1 MSYKEILEQ
10 LGDIQAL
17 IDEADNNLPDY
28 SANTDTRISLD
39 IVVELM
45 YGLRDELEK
54 TILDGEKVISGE
66 ELEEVLHHPPVS
78 LL

>member
-10 LGDIQAL
+10 LGEIEGL
-17 IDEADNNLPDY
+17 IEEASNNLPDY
-28 SANTDTRISLD
+28 SANTDTRISID
-39 IVVELM
+39 IAIELI

-54 TILDGEKVISGE
+54 TILDGDRVISGE

>member
-10 LGDIQAL
+10 LSEIEGL
-17 IDEADNNLPDY
+17 IEEASNTLPDY
-28 SANTDTRISLD
+28 SANTDTRISID
-39 IVVELM
+39 IAKELM

-54 TILDGEKVISGE
+54 AILDGEKVISGE
-66 ELEEVLHHPPVS
+66 ELEEVLDHPPVS

>member
-10 LGDIQAL
+10 LGEIEGL
-17 IDEADNNLPDY
+17 IEEASNNLPDY
-28 SANTDTRISLD
+28 SANTDTRISID
-39 IVVELM
+39 IAIELI

-54 TILDGEKVISGE
+54 AILDGDRVISGE

>member
-1 MSYKEILEQ
+1 
-10 LGDIQAL
+10 
-17 IDEADNNLPDY
+17 
-28 SANTDTRISLD
+28 
-39 IVVELM
+39 M

-54 TILDGEKVISGE
+54 TILDGDRVISGE

>member
-10 LGDIQAL
+10 LGEIEGL
-17 IDEADNNLPDY
+17 IEEASNNLPDY

-39 IVVELM
+39 IAVELM

>member
-10 LGDIQAL
+10 LGEIEGL
-17 IDEADNNLPDY
+17 IEEASNNLPDY

-39 IVVELM
+39 IAIELM

-54 TILDGEKVISGE
+54 TILDGDRVISGE

>member
-10 LGDIQAL
+10 LSEIEGL
-17 IDEADNNLPDY
+17 IEEASNTLPDY
-28 SANTDTRISLD
+28 SANTDTRISID
-39 IVVELM
+39 IATELM
-45 YGLRDELEK
+45 YGLKDELEK
-54 TILDGEKVISGE
+54 AILDGEKVISGE

>member
-10 LGDIQAL
+10 LGEIEGL
-17 IDEADNNLPDY
+17 IEEASNNLPDY
-28 SANTDTRISLD
+28 SANTDTRISID
-39 IVVELM
+39 IAIELI

>member
-10 LGDIQAL
+10 LGEIEGL
-17 IDEADNNLPDY
+17 IEEASNNLPDY

-39 IVVELM
+39 IAVELM

-54 TILDGEKVISGE
+54 TILDGERVISGE

>member
-10 LGDIQAL
+10 LSEIQAL
-17 IDEADNNLPDY
+17 IDEADNTLPDY

-39 IVVELM
+39 IAKELM
-45 YGLRDELEK
+45 YGLQDELEK
-54 TILDGEKVISGE
+54 AILDGDRVISGE

>member
-10 LGDIQAL
+10 LSEIEGL
-17 IDEADNNLPDY
+17 IEEASNTLPDY
-28 SANTDTRISLD
+28 SANTDTRISID
-39 IVVELM
+39 IAKELM
-45 YGLRDELEK
+45 YGLKDELEK
-54 TILDGEKVISGE
+54 AILDGEKVISGE

>member
-10 LGDIQAL
+10 LGEIEGL
-17 IDEADNNLPDY
+17 IEEASNNLPDY

-39 IVVELM
+39 IAVELM

-66 ELEEVLHHPPVS
+66 ELEEVMNHPPVS

>member
-10 LGDIQAL
+10 LGEIEGL
-17 IDEADNNLPDY
+17 IEEASNNLPDY

-39 IVVELM
+39 IAVELM

-54 TILDGEKVISGE
+54 TILDGDRVISGE

>member
-10 LGDIQAL
+10 LGEIEGL
-17 IDEADNNLPDY
+17 IEEASNNLPDY
-28 SANTDTRISLD
+28 SANTDTRISID
-39 IVVELM
+39 IAIELI

-54 TILDGEKVISGE
+54 AILDGEKVISGE

>member
-10 LGDIQAL
+10 LGEIEGL
-17 IDEADNNLPDY
+17 IEEASNNLPDY

-39 IVVELM
+39 IAVELM

-54 TILDGEKVISGE
+54 AILDGDRVISGE

>member
-10 LGDIQAL
+10 LGEIEGL
-17 IDEADNNLPDY
+17 IEEASNNLPDY

-39 IVVELM
+39 IAIELI

-54 TILDGEKVISGE
+54 AILDGDRVISGE

>member
-10 LGDIQAL
+10 LGEIEGL
-17 IDEADNNLPDY
+17 IEEASNNLPDY

-39 IVVELM
+39 IAVELM

-54 TILDGEKVISGE
+54 TILDGNRVISGE

>member
-1 MSYKEILEQ
+1 MSYKEILKQ
-10 LGDIQAL
+10 LGEIEGL
-17 IDEADNNLPDY
+17 IEEASNNLPDY

-39 IVVELM
+39 IAVELM

>member
-1 MSYKEILEQ
+1 
-10 LGDIQAL
+10 
-17 IDEADNNLPDY
+17 
-28 SANTDTRISLD
+28 
-39 IVVELM
+39 M

>member
-28 SANTDTRISLD
+28 SANTDTRISID
-39 IVVELM
+39 IAIELI

-54 TILDGEKVISGE
+54 AILDGDRVISGE

>member
-10 LGDIQAL
+10 LGEIEGL
-17 IDEADNNLPDY
+17 IEEASNNLPDY

-39 IVVELM
+39 ITVELM

-54 TILDGEKVISGE
+54 TILDGDRVISGE

>member
-10 LGDIQAL
+10 LSEIQAL
-17 IDEADNNLPDY
+17 IDEADNTLPDY
-28 SANTDTRISLD
+28 SANTDTRISID
-39 IVVELM
+39 IAKELM
-45 YGLRDELEK
+45 YGLQDELEK
-54 TILDGEKVISGE
+54 TILDGDRVISGE

>member
-10 LGDIQAL
+10 LGEIEGL
-17 IDEADNNLPDY
+17 IEEASNNLPDY

-39 IVVELM
+39 IAVELM

-54 TILDGEKVISGE
+54 AILDGEKVISGE